1 MFLSVLF
8 SEIAR
13 LLGGAWLIFSHISGK
28 SSFPQGNIALH
39 RKFSPKLPTATL

>member
-8 SEIAR
+8 SEIAH

-28 SSFPQGNIALH
+28 SSFPQALSAEKEQALIA
-39 RKFSPKLPTATL
+39 RMTAGV